1 MSKIKLS
8 ILMVFCLSVFL
19 NSCAPIKKP
28 TLQPKINA
36 TNSTNSTS
44 KLLSGK
50 ELVKELASNETVI
63 KNNVVPLQIP
73 TFEPKIQKPPLPPL
87 EPINPSEL
95 VHTKKPVLI
104 NVESMPLSDFIIYA
118 VGDVLKVTFFIDES
132 VKNMKNPVTIR
143 MTKPME
149 PADAL
154 DMIISFLKKYDL
166 RIEQKAGAL
175 YITKPPVQVGAPVS
189 VNIGEQVAQSSST
202 VLQILPLKYVNAQ
215 DIVGIVQNTF
225 KSSGVNISV
234 YSKANAFFLSGPSY
248 SLRDVVNFIE
258 MLDVPY
264 LAHKK
269 VSMIK
274 LTYWDPDDF
283 IKQMTNI
290 LSGLGFPVAK
300 NPSEPGIYFI
310 PISVLNSVIAI
321 TPDEKSM
328 QYVIEW
334 YKKLDTPEAAGTAEK
349 AYIYEPKYSKASE
362 LVEAIENLYNPQRT
376 TYKKAESIPTQTAN
390 PTNPTQT
397 PSPTPIKTTK
407 SESSSEVTQA
417 SFETSKFK
425 IAADNRRNIILIQA
439 SPTQYK
445 TLLTYLKSLD
455 VPPREVLLEATIAQV
470 TLTGNLKYGLEW
482 YLQNQMSVGG
492 NTGNYQLSTLGN
504 LGVAS
509 NGGLVYSFIANN
521 KKIQL
526 LFSALASKNL
536 VNVLSAPR
544 LMVIDNH
551 EATIQV
557 GANVPIISG
566 ETSST
571 AAATQT
577 VITTQSVQYQQTG
590 LILKVRPNINTNGL
604 LTLDLSM
611 ELSTAQQNT
620 LSNVSSP
627 IISMQKIDTQIV
639 ASSNQTIIL
648 GGLMQTENDETK
660 NKVPLLGDIPL
671 LGTLFSNTSK
681 TKTNTEL
688 VILIKPIII
697 TKADEATKITEDIRK
712 GITWLSNEDLWKQK
726 K

>member
-1 MSKIKLS
+1 MHKKATILALFLIVLFLS
-8 ILMVFCLSVFL
+8 
-19 NSCAPIKKP
+19 SCAPMKKP
-28 TLQPKINA
+28 PLIPKSVNA
-36 TNSTNSTS
+36 TNETKNKLYSSKDLEKSLNSNQT
-44 KLLSGK
+44 LSQYS
-50 ELVKELASNETVI
+50 VETLS
-63 KNNVVPLQIP
+63 VPS
-73 TFEPKIQKPPLPPL
+73 FEPKIKKPPLPPV
-87 EPINPSEL
+87 EPIDAAAL

-104 NVESMPLSDFIIYA
+104 NVESMPLSDFIIYGI
-118 VGDVLKVTFFIDES
+118 GDVLKVTFFIDEA

-143 MTKPME
+143 MTSPME
-149 PADAL
+149 PAQAL
-154 DMIISFLKKYDL
+154 EMIINFLKKYDL
-166 RIEQKAGAL
+166 KVEQKAGAL
-175 YITKPPVQVGAPVS
+175 YITKNPTIPGPPMAINVG
-189 VNIGEQVAQSSST
+189 EDVAQSPAT
-202 VLQILPLKYVNAQ
+202 VLQIVPLKYVNVNNIQ
-215 DIVGIVQNTF
+215 GILQSTF
-225 KSSGVNISV
+225 KSNGVTINT
-234 YSKANAFFLSGPSY
+234 YYQANAFFLSGPAY
-248 SLRDVVNFIE
+248 AVRDVVNFIE

-274 LTYWDPDDF
+274 LTYWDPGDF
-283 IKQMTNI
+283 IKQMSNI
-290 LSGLGFPVAK
+290 LSGLGFPVATK
-300 NPSEPGIYFI
+300 PNEIGVYFI
-310 PISVLNSVIAI
+310 PINVLNSVLVI

-328 QYVIEW
+328 NYVLEW
-334 YKKLDTPEAAGTAEK
+334 YKKLDTPEAAGTEEK

-362 LVEAIENLYNPQRT
+362 LVEAIENLYNPQSSRYQKT
-376 TYKKAESIPTQTAN
+376 ESIPTQSAN
-390 PTNPTQT
+390 PQNPTAT
-397 PSPTPIKTTK
+397 PSPTPIKQAQSTTTQK
-407 SESSSEVTQA
+407 TQA
-417 SFETSKFK
+417 SFETPKFK
-425 IAADNRRNIILIQA
+425 IAADNRRNIVLIQA
-439 SPTQYK
+439 SPMQYK
-445 TLLTYLKSLD
+445 TLLTYLTNLD

-492 NTGNYQLSTLGN
+492 NTGTYNLSTLGN
-504 LGVAS
+504 LGVAN
-509 NGGLVYSFIANN
+509 NGGLVYSFVANN
-521 KKIQL
+521 NKIKL

-536 VNVLSAPR
+536 INVLSAPR

-571 AAATQT
+571 AATTQT

-590 LILKVRPNINTNGL
+590 LILKVKPNINTNGL
-604 LTLDLSM
+604 LTLDLSL
-611 ELSTAQQNT
+611 ELSNAQQNT

-639 ASSNQTIIL
+639 ASSDQTIIL

-660 NKVPLLGDIPL
+660 NGIPFLSDIPL

-688 VILIKPIII
+688 IILIKPIII
-697 TKADEATKITEDIRK
+697 TKTEEASKITDEIRK